1 MIVQHKITPFT
12 TAPIARG
19 MPLMTIHKI
28 LARNDIVPPPYW
40 ISFPKGKN
48 AREANLKHCR
58 PIGIPTIVI
67 HHRIP
72 QNTQES
78 PCHNPQ
84 HKNQIIFPKQPILY
98 PFLQPLVFENTFVS
112 SFLPLF
118 TLVRYCH
125 ISIFPHQSYTSN
137 CLLGPPHTGHLSGAV
152 SPSITYPQMGHT

>member
-1 MIVQHKITPFT
+1 MTVQHKITPFT

-58 PIGIPTIVI
+58 PMGIPTIVI

-72 QNTQES
+72 QNPHES

-98 PFLQPLVFENTFVS
+98 PFLNSLLSKIYP
-112 SFLPLF
+112 FLLPVKYIAYKI
-118 TLVRYCH
+118 T
-125 ISIFPHQSYTSN
+125 SQASYTSY
-137 CLLGPPHTGHLSGAV
+137 CRFGPPHTGHLSGTD
-152 SPSITYPQMGHT
+152 SPSITYPQIGHT

>member
-1 MIVQHKITPFT
+1 MIVQHKSTPFT

-28 LARNDIVPPPYW
+28 FARNDMVPPPYW
-40 ISFPKGKN
+40 ISFPKGKK

-98 PFLQPLVFENTFVS
+98 PFWTPAFENTSLSIACKITSQALYVS
-112 SFLPLF
+112 
-118 TLVRYCH
+118 YCR
-125 ISIFPHQSYTSN
+125 F
-137 CLLGPPHTGHLSGAV
+137 GPPHTGHLSGAD
-152 SPSITYPQMGHT
+152 SPSITYPQIGHT